1 VSAKARHEV
10 VDVRMEEGEL
20 SFEARI
26 GGRSERIWLRTETPV
41 EPNADAVLPVCLM
54 PAMKFG
60 GSLAVPAPISPRLL
74 RTQREFVAIQ
84 RAWSREWEHDD
95 ALLHEVELTA
105 PARQPK
111 GAPAAAGGERVAAFF
126 SGGVDS
132 WSTVLDNPEITA
144 LIFVVGFDLRPWE
157 DHHTELIGTVEARL
171 REMAEELGR
180 PLHVVETN
188 LRRLADPLL
197 AWDTYYA
204 SALAAVAL
212 FLAPLFQRIL
222 IAGDSDYEV
231 QVAMG
236 AGRLI
241 DTLWST
247 ERTEIF
253 GDGGR
258 FSRVERL
265 QRIAG
270 NPLVQRSLR
279 VCWENPGGAYNCG
292 RCRKCLLTAI
302 PLEALGARAEID
314 TFPAELDLTGVE
326 AIEVNRVVSLTLW
339 EDVLDVV
346 RAAGREDLEPAVETV
361 VENGKRILGLP
372 PDYRRRRTPGPP
384 PLREREPVAP
394 DAAAEG
400 QDEAAAETLGAVL
413 GSRSWRMT
421 APLRRLGAAV
431 RRLGAAVRR
440 LPARGR

>member
-1 VSAKARHEV
+1 VSANAQHEV
-10 VDVRMEEGEL
+10 VDIRSRQGEL

-26 GGRSERIWLRTETPV
+26 GGRSERIWLRTDSPV

-60 GSLAVPAPISPRLL
+60 GSLAVPEPISPRLL

-95 ALLHEVELTA
+95 ALLHEVELAA
-105 PARQPK
+105 PARVPG
-111 GAPAAAGGERVAAFF
+111 GAPAPPGRERVAAFF

-132 WSTVLDNPEITA
+132 WSTVLDHPEITD
-144 LIFVVGFDLRPWE
+144 LVFVVGLDLRPDE
-157 DHHTELIGTVEARL
+157 EHHAELTGDVEARL
-171 REMAEELGR
+171 REVAGELGL

-197 AWDTYYA
+197 AWDTYFA
-204 SALAAVAL
+204 SAMAAVAL

-222 IAGDSDYEV
+222 VAGDSDYEV

-247 ERTEIF
+247 ERTELF

-258 FSRVERL
+258 FSRIERL
-265 QRIAG
+265 RRIAG

-302 PLEALGARAEID
+302 PLEALGARADVE
-314 TFPAELDLTGVE
+314 TFPDELDLSGVD
-326 AIEVNRVVSLTLW
+326 AIEVSRVVSLTLW
-339 EDVLDVV
+339 EDVLDTV

-361 VENGKRILGLP
+361 VEKGKRRLGLP

-384 PLREREPVAP
+384 PLREREPAP
-394 DAAAEG
+394 PDEPEPQSEGRAE
-400 QDEAAAETLGAVL
+400 ETLAMVL
-413 GSRSWRMT
+413 SSRSWRMT

-431 RRLGAAVRR
+431 RRL
-440 LPARGR
+440 ARPRQVSR